1 MHHSLSDNVV
11 FFFSFFF
18 FECSIGLQEGKIA
31 FLPVNLCSKKQ
42 NQPFRSAGR
51 DLIICSETLQHEN
64 WDLRRVE
71 TQSKQH
77 LEPAGSLVAF
87 TQLYRGYPTTQS
99 WKK

>member
-11 FFFSFFF
+11 FFFFFF
-18 FECSIGLQEGKIA
+18 FYECSIGLQEGKIA

-64 WDLRRVE
+64 CDLWRVE
-71 TQSKQH
+71 TQLKQY
-77 LEPAGSLVAF
+77 LKPAGSPVAF
-87 TQLYRGYPTTQS
+87 RQLYWHYPTTQ
-99 WKK
+99 